1 MAKKNDF
8 SQDGEDL
15 ENMEEFDF
23 DDLDS
28 GGEQFDPDATVGSGR
43 DPAAST
49 VRRTYSAARDE
60 ILNKS
65 ARDHARGIINRSLST
80 DANSAFDNIESAFTS
95 GIEETQKALKPL
107 TGGLASLSKS
117 LKQLAPAGGKIDTI
131 LGKVTA
137 MLSNQE
143 SAPDHEQMAA
153 ETAEMVADQIAGQF
167 QNMESQYQQFIKTA
181 EEINQSSL
189 VSVMQQNVAVNS
201 IIKEQNK
208 IYYNKSLA
216 FQWRIATGVE
226 EGLKLSRIQ
235 FETTMKQLENIVHN
249 TSLPEA
255 VKITNMELAGQRLKQ
270 IAFDTM
276 SESLYKKIAPLEKI
290 KGSLLRKLREKVSDA
305 VDTIDMVS
313 GGVEMSSELYSSLKE
328 AGMGLQELV
337 GSQLG
342 GLALNKIYGLLGKSL
357 PEKFR
362 RSLEHSFISGASNPV
377 QYLRSI
383 RSQNPTGLFGKLK
396 NKGIDWFTDLVDEG
410 ESKNR
415 INLSFKG
422 LNQPAVFDG
431 RTHRTVNIV
440 IPELLSKIHNETRAI
455 ARKTG
460 AVADEKDELK
470 YDATG
475 NKFVTKGALQSHLG
489 RTVASLQTNA
499 NKVAFAM
506 AKEIGNTLAN
516 VETKNKDVIITTQLP
531 KAIKNYSA
539 RYGNLSPE
547 AMVHDRRF
555 MELIKPEYQLE
566 TMTLLEEYLTD
577 LKRGN
582 KTSSAYNMF
591 ANAANMITM
600 PPSLIEKYV
609 NGMGGDLLSPFVRR
623 DELTGAEEIDTDF
636 IRKLYTG
643 EVENVLGRRSSGK
656 KYQRYKVDNKMY
668 RSYDTSDIN
677 FTDDLLQS
685 GKNYYAWA
693 TSKGNNEKDYWKE
706 GGSYTSRLG
715 IDITRGAAL
724 SEEERDE
731 LNNAKRLADELDAYI
746 KSPEVARLLNSRD
759 KKEREEGEALVRKKE
774 RELNAIYNKKS
785 VIGRVMDWTRKAD
798 GKSIFDLRDAYDEYK
813 KQGRGSYT
821 DFVSDR
827 FKQSLGYQS
836 IENKLTGL
844 RQSKMGQAVEKY
856 SKEVAEYA
864 KDQAKSK
871 MSLIQSTELYK
882 QAESRF
888 KNVVDKVT
896 QDPRIQALDS
906 YTRAKYVMVA
916 DHVTKNMDKV
926 KQTRAIQVLLEMSP
940 EEIEKEFKNALKV
953 SKDKIDVYK
962 GLVDNV
968 VGQQEGAM
976 DALTQQFSKDF
987 QQAKS
992 ATLAGYDVV
1001 KDKAGVY
1008 AEQGTILGKEK
1019 FEMIKTRADEI
1030 EEKYGIF
1037 GKGLN
1042 FITGARDKAEAV
1054 YQDLKFGVTKDN
1066 TNLAV
1071 LEAISKNRDADT
1083 NKNLQQLKTEI
1094 IRREYKPLYDIADEE
1109 GKKQL
1114 IQAIKEQHN
1123 IDIDLSRRGVSDKKF
1138 DRLLT
1143 IERATVEREK
1153 QKALSI
1159 QSDMEEINNKE
1170 EKVKMLESVVA
1181 DIAAGV
1187 DPVEAVKK
1195 RQGFF
1200 SKMKGLFGK
1209 GKRSVLNKFDKAIG
1223 YEKSDE
1229 EKELEA
1235 KERTLIEV
1243 LEDIQGTAKEKKEQ
1257 QLVIL
1262 KELVESNKEEAQKLR
1277 QSTAEQGVDVDEV
1290 NSQASKANNK
1300 GKDYSKYGPNHW
1312 RNKKRLKYI
1321 GQFDFVHRLLN
1332 DTSIRNPIGLAMF
1345 LAGQTIK
1352 AHALGLGY
1360 GAKYTLYK
1368 FPKAVWTSKIA
1379 TRLRQWE
1386 REKYKQSLLSI
1397 KQGFKNF
1404 VSNKFYIP
1412 DLLMFAGKAL
1422 SNSTKAVRS
1431 LWSSKTAMA
1440 LREAEKGFITAQR
1453 ESEKDTEGK
1462 SWLGTLMSFLRLERL
1477 AGEAHAEGLA
1487 ELNTQQQAASSE
1499 KTTSLLGGF
1508 FNYLSKRNSKKDKVE
1523 EEALKEETNTKSW
1536 RDKIKESWENTKE
1549 KWKERGR
1556 KVKGYFTGPTGPNG
1570 EKEGMFDKVTRIGGD
1585 LLKAG
1590 VAGGLL
1596 YVLMNKERRESL
1608 IEGVKGFAHGLSVV
1622 WQVMQGI
1629 GKGIGYVVDKLV
1641 GAWNWLKSK
1650 MPSFLLP
1657 DDSSSEP
1664 GAPKTRPDGTLAYP
1678 SDPDYNSIQTDHSQA
1693 RSTGEMLAY
1702 GGLAAL
1708 AARPVAKLYK
1718 IGKAIAKPIG
1728 KALGWAKDK
1737 LVAGGTMLWNKF
1749 KAGHDWS
1756 RAASASSALKPTGP
1770 STVTSAAA
1778 DKVKMQEVKKAA
1790 KTPGAKVDV
1799 KDIPTS
1805 EKKGIAKKVVGVL
1818 ESFKEKALKK
1828 LGPKAGVKLTAI
1840 IGSKI
1845 AARLVPIVGWGLL
1858 VWDAGWII
1866 KYMLDGYSL
1875 ASAVSLQILGFDL
1888 LDPSSEALDEDGNPI
1903 RPDEN
1908 VSVNA
1913 TQEQLEEISKTAPTA
1928 TKEQMLRERD
1938 LKNEVM
1944 KIEDPG
1950 VLKTRMEAFQE
1961 TIKNR
1966 DDRKE
1971 KLKQLNIEFAKA
1983 FQKLTNDE
1991 RSVEL
1996 VTKNKGQYVKYGTYK
2011 DGVYFLGEPISAIV
2025 WDPTK
2030 SYIWIGNYIPDNDPK
2045 KPPTIDHI
2053 EMEQYI
2059 KRMKALAEEGLDV
2072 GLPKSNFSFEELYK
2086 ELILYKIN
2094 AIKAKVI
2101 AVARAKGR
2109 DTKLYEDTMNRAV
2122 EEPGKT
2128 QEQLEQAKG
2137 SGNPYTG
2144 NGSNVV
2150 SPGAKNLDAA
2160 IAAHKDIVAKTPNTN
2175 AGNAM
2180 IQQQKALLRDAAVL
2194 GTLPPL
2200 GTVPPPGGAA
2210 NNPAYGPSV
2219 AGGNKPEV
2227 KPNPKDI
2234 QAASK
2239 APPAVKPAS
2248 TGTSANAA
2256 ATKPPTK
2263 LPTTSAKGLDPK
2275 ITKMVNLALGRAA
2288 PTRQKKCAKYVRL
2301 AIEGAGFRNKD
2312 GKRIEQAYIYNENN
2326 PFGPKSRTYAI
2337 NFHDN
2342 GILTDM
2348 GFTQI
2353 AANSPY
2359 QVGDVMVLRNGKY
2372 PGHIQIYA
2380 GNDKWVSDFNQNSDL
2395 TKSGKYAGKD
2405 RYLYR
2410 YLGGNTGTE
2419 VASAKPGADEPPEK
2433 ELPDTSGVNPPEL
2446 VKQEKEREKA
2456 QGGGTL
2462 GGSSNIVAS
2471 NQVANAS
2478 TPVATPA
2485 ATDPAGTVAP
2495 GVPSG
2500 PIGTSDIPTPPSPA
2514 TQAGANMDGVT
2525 GALAVSNK
2533 TQQAQLSTAEESNLL
2548 LKQMVDILAKQGE
2561 IDPAST
2567 RIQNQ
2572 KKTAQQ
2578 AGNST
2583 VADTK
2588 DKVASAV
2595 NTAQAPRGN
2604 GNGVPGLS
2612 YNIGRTG

>member
-15 ENMEEFDF
+15 ENMEEFNF

-28 GGEQFDPDATVGSGR
+28 DGEQFDPDATVGSGR

-107 TGGLASLSKS
+107 TGGLASLSKN
-117 LKQLAPAGGKIDTI
+117 LQKLAPAGGKIDTI

-143 SAPDHEQMAA
+143 NAPAHEEMAA
-153 ETAEMVADQIAGQF
+153 QTAEMVADQIAGQF

-290 KGSLLRKLREKVSDA
+290 KGSLLRRLREKVSDA

-328 AGMGLQELV
+328 AGMGPQELV

-362 RSLEHSFISGASNPV
+362 RSLEHSFISGATNPV

-531 KAIKNYSA
+531 KAIKNYTA
-539 RYGNLSPE
+539 RYGNISPE
-547 AMVHDRRF
+547 AMVQDRRF

-643 EVENVLGRRSSGK
+643 EVENILGRRSSGK

-685 GKNYYAWA
+685 GRNYHAWA
-693 TSKGNNEKDYWKE
+693 TSRGNTEKDFWKE

-759 KKEREEGEALVRKKE
+759 KEEREEGEALVRKKE
-774 RELNAIYNKKS
+774 KELNAIYNKKS

-856 SKEVAEYA
+856 SKEVADYA

-871 MSLIQSTELYK
+871 MALIQSTELYK

-976 DALTQQFSKDF
+976 DALTKQFSKDF

-1054 YQDLKFGVTKDN
+1054 YQDLKSGVTKDN

-1071 LEAISKNRDADT
+1071 LEAISRNRDADT

-1143 IERATVEREK
+1143 IERATTQREK

-1209 GKRSVLNKFDKAIG
+1209 GKRSAVNKFDSVIG

-1243 LEDIQGTAKEKKEQ
+1243 LENIQGTAKEKKEQ

-1262 KELVESNKEEAQKLR
+1262 KELVESNKEEVQQLR
-1277 QSTAEQGVDVDEV
+1277 QSTAEQGVDVDDIA
-1290 NSQASKANNK
+1290 SQASKANNK

-1332 DTSIRNPIGLAMF
+1332 DTSIRNPIGLTMF

-1352 AHALGLGY
+1352 AHALGAGY
-1360 GAKYTLYK
+1360 GAKYAFYK
-1368 FPKAVWTSKIA
+1368 FPKAIWTSKTA

-1397 KQGFKNF
+1397 KQGFKNLI
-1404 VSNKFYIP
+1404 SNKFYIP
-1412 DLLMFAGKAL
+1412 DMLMFAGKAL
-1422 SNSTKAVRS
+1422 SNSTKAVRG

-1453 ESEKDTEGK
+1453 ESEKDTDGK

-1570 EKEGMFDKVTRIGGD
+1570 EKEGMFDKVTRIGSD

-1664 GAPKTRPDGTLAYP
+1664 GAPKTRPDGSLAYP
-1678 SDPDYNSIQTDHSQA
+1678 TDPDYNSIQTDHSSA
-1693 RSTGEMLAY
+1693 RNTGEMLAY

-1708 AARPVAKLYK
+1708 AARPVAKLYSV
-1718 IGKAIAKPIG
+1718 GKAIAKPIG

-1756 RAASASSALKPTGP
+1756 RTASASSALKPTGP
-1770 STVTSAAA
+1770 STVTSAAT
-1778 DKVKMQEVKKAA
+1778 DKVKMQEIKKAA

-1875 ASAVSLQILGFDL
+1875 ASAVSLQVLGFDL

-1913 TQEQLEEISKTAPTA
+1913 TQEQMEDISKAAPTT
-1928 TKEQMLRERD
+1928 TKEEMLRERD
-1938 LKNEVM
+1938 LKNDIL
-1944 KIEDPG
+1944 KIEDPNE
-1950 VLKTRMEAFQE
+1950 LKKKMEAFQE

-2030 SYIWIGNYIPDNDPK
+2030 SYIWIGNYIPNTDPK

-2053 EMEQYI
+2053 EIEQYI

-2101 AVARAKGR
+2101 AIARAKGR

-2200 GTVPPPGGAA
+2200 GTVPPPAGAA

-2219 AGGNKPEV
+2219 AGGNKAEV

-2239 APPAVKPAS
+2239 TPPAVKPAS
-2248 TGTSANAA
+2248 TGTSANAG

-2288 PTRQKKCAKYVRL
+2288 PTSQKKCAKYVRL

-2353 AANSPY
+2353 DANSPY

-2380 GNDKWVSDFNQNSDL
+2380 GNNKWVSDFNQNSDL
-2395 TKSGKYAGKD
+2395 TGSGKYKGKD

-2419 VASAKPGADEPPEK
+2419 VASAKPGAGEPPEI

-2446 VKQEKEREKA
+2446 VKEEKEREKA
-2456 QGGGTL
+2456 QSSGTL
-2462 GGSSNIVAS
+2462 GGSATITTNMPNDLWLDRPAS
-2471 NQVANAS
+2471 PSAPS
-2478 TPVATPA
+2478 SPTPVTSE
-2485 ATDPAGTVAP
+2485 
-2495 GVPSG
+2495 PSVF
-2500 PIGTSDIPTPPSPA
+2500 
-2514 TQAGANMDGVT
+2514 NMDSVT
-2525 GALAVSNK
+2525 GVIQEGNK
-2533 TQQAQLSTAEESNLL
+2533 TQQAQLSAAEESVILL
-2548 LKQMVDILAKQGE
+2548 RQTVDLLSKQGE

>member
-1 MAKKNDF
+1 MAKNNDF

-15 ENMEEFDF
+15 ENMEEFNF

-107 TGGLASLSKS
+107 TGGLASLSKN
-117 LKQLAPAGGKIDTI
+117 LQKLAPAGGKIDTI

-143 SAPDHEQMAA
+143 NAPAHEQVAA

-328 AGMGLQELV
+328 AGMGPQELV

-531 KAIKNYSA
+531 KAIKNYTA
-539 RYGNLSPE
+539 RYGNISPE

-643 EVENVLGRRSSGK
+643 EVESVLGRRSSGK
-656 KYQRYKVDNKMY
+656 KYKRYKVDNKMY

-685 GKNYYAWA
+685 GKNYHAWA
-693 TSKGNNEKDYWKE
+693 TSRGNNETDYWKE

-774 RELNAIYNKKS
+774 KELNAIYNKKS

-798 GKSIFDLRDAYDEYK
+798 GKSIFDLRDAYNEYK

-821 DFVSDR
+821 DFVSNR

-836 IENKLTGL
+836 LENKLTGL
-844 RQSKMGQAVEKY
+844 KQSKMGQAVEKY

-871 MSLIQSTELYK
+871 MALIQSTELYK

-926 KQTRAIQVLLEMSP
+926 KQTRAIQTLLEMSP

-992 ATLAGYDVV
+992 ATLAGYDIV

-1019 FEMIKTRADEI
+1019 FEMIRTKADEI
-1030 EEKYGIF
+1030 EEKYGIL

-1042 FITGARDKAEAV
+1042 FITGAREKAEAV
-1054 YQDLKFGVTKDN
+1054 YQDLKSGVTKDN

-1114 IQAIKEQHN
+1114 LQAIKEQHN
-1123 IDIDLSRRGVSDKKF
+1123 IDIDLSKRGVSDKKF

-1159 QSDMEEINNKE
+1159 QSDMEEISNKE

-1209 GKRSVLNKFDKAIG
+1209 GKRSAVNKFDSVIG

-1243 LEDIQGTAKEKKEQ
+1243 LENIQGTAKEKKEQ

-1352 AHALGLGY
+1352 AHALGAGY
-1360 GAKYTLYK
+1360 GAKYAFYK
-1368 FPKAVWTSKIA
+1368 FPKAIWTSKTA

-1397 KQGFKNF
+1397 KQGFKNLI
-1404 VSNKFYIP
+1404 SNKFYIP
-1412 DLLMFAGKAL
+1412 DMLMFAGKAL
-1422 SNSTKAVRS
+1422 SNSTKAVRG

-1453 ESEKDTEGK
+1453 ESEKDTDGK

-1487 ELNTQQQAASSE
+1487 ELNTQQQTASSE

-1508 FNYLSKRNSKKDKVE
+1508 FSYLTKRNSKKDKVE

-1693 RSTGEMLAY
+1693 RNTGEMLAY

-1749 KAGHDWS
+1749 KAGHNWG
-1756 RAASASSALKPTGP
+1756 SASSALKPTGP
-1770 STVTSAAA
+1770 STVTSAATDKVKA

-1913 TQEQLEEISKTAPTA
+1913 TKEQMEEISKAAPTT
-1928 TKEQMLRERD
+1928 TKEEMLRERD
-1938 LKNEVM
+1938 LKNDIL
-1944 KIEDPG
+1944 KIEDPNE
-1950 VLKTRMEAFQE
+1950 LKKKMEAFQE

-2150 SPGAKNLDAA
+2150 SPGVQNLDAA

-2180 IQQQKALLRDAAVL
+2180 IQQQKALMKDAAVL

-2219 AGGNKPEV
+2219 AGGNKAEV

-2234 QAASK
+2234 KAASQAA
-2239 APPAVKPAS
+2239 PAVKPAP
-2248 TGTSANAA
+2248 T
-2256 ATKPPTK
+2256 TKPPTK

-2275 ITKMVNLALGRAA
+2275 ITKMVNRVVASATTTSR
-2288 PTRQKKCAKYVRL
+2288 KSCAKYVRL

-2312 GKRIEQAYIYNENN
+2312 GKRIEQSYLYSEKD
-2326 PFGPKSRTYAI
+2326 PFNPKSRTYAI

-2342 GILTDM
+2342 GILAAN

-2353 AANSPY
+2353 ATNSPY
-2359 QVGDVMVLRNGKY
+2359 QVGDIMVLRNGKH

-2380 GNDKWVSDFNQNSDL
+2380 GPEVGWVSDFFQNNVSPGEGGVDV
-2395 TKSGKYAGKD
+2395 GKKYKNSD

-2410 YLGGNTGTE
+2410 YLGGDTGTA
-2419 VASAKPGADEPPEK
+2419 VASAKPANGEPPADQ
-2433 ELPDTSGVNPPEL
+2433 LPDTSGVNPPEL
-2446 VKQEKEREKA
+2446 KKQEKE
-2456 QGGGTL
+2456 GTL
-2462 GGSSNIVAS
+2462 GGSAAIT
-2471 NQVANAS
+2471 ANAAPTGS
-2478 TPVATPA
+2478 SSAAPTAPSASPAAPTSPSPVA
-2485 ATDPAGTVAP
+2485 
-2495 GVPSG
+2495 
-2500 PIGTSDIPTPPSPA
+2500 
-2514 TQAGANMDGVT
+2514 QAGINMDGVT
-2525 GALAVSNK
+2525 GALDVSNK
-2533 TQQAQLSTAEESNLL
+2533 TQQAQLSAAEESVILL
-2548 LKQMVDILAKQGE
+2548 RQTVDLLSKQGE

>member
-23 DDLDS
+23 DSLDS
-28 GGEQFDPDATVGSGR
+28 DVNQFDPDATVGSGR

-60 ILNKS
+60 VLNKS
-65 ARDHARGIINRSLST
+65 AREHARGIINKSLST
-80 DANSAFDNIESAFTS
+80 DANAAFDNIESAFTS

-107 TGGLASLSKS
+107 TGGLASLSKN
-117 LKQLAPAGGKIDTI
+117 LQKLAPAGGKIDTI

-143 SAPDHEQMAA
+143 NAPAHEQVAA

-328 AGMGLQELV
+328 AGMGPQELV

-422 LNQPAVFDG
+422 LNQPAVFDS

-470 YDATG
+470 YDATK
-475 NKFVTKGALQSHLG
+475 NKFITKGALQSHLG

-531 KAIKNYSA
+531 KAIKNYTA

-547 AMVHDRRF
+547 AMVQDRRF

-591 ANAANMITM
+591 AQAASMITM

-643 EVENVLGRRSSGK
+643 EVESVLGRRSFGK
-656 KYQRYKVDNKMY
+656 KYQRYKVNNKMY

-693 TSKGNNEKDYWKE
+693 TSKGNKETDYWKE

-746 KSPEVARLLNSRD
+746 KSPEVARLLNSSD
-759 KKEREEGEALVRKKE
+759 KREREEGEALVRKKE
-774 RELNAIYNKKS
+774 KELNAIYNKKS

-821 DFVSDR
+821 DFVSNR

-856 SKEVAEYA
+856 SKEVAGYA
-864 KDQAKSK
+864 KDQAKSG

-926 KQTRAIQVLLEMSP
+926 KQSRAIQTLLEMSP
-940 EEIEKEFKNALKV
+940 EEIEKEFKNALKA

-976 DALTQQFSKDF
+976 DALTKQFSKDF
-987 QQAKS
+987 QQAKT
-992 ATLAGYDVV
+992 ATLAGYDIV

-1054 YQDLKFGVTKDN
+1054 YQDLKSGVTKDN

-1083 NKNLQQLKTEI
+1083 NKNLLQLKTEI

-1114 IQAIKEQHN
+1114 LQAIKEQHN
-1123 IDIDLSRRGVSDKKF
+1123 IDIDLSKRGVSDKKF

-1143 IERATVEREK
+1143 IERATTEREK

-1159 QSDMEEINNKE
+1159 QTDMEEIANKE

-1209 GKRSVLNKFDKAIG
+1209 GKRSAVNKFDSVIG

-1229 EKELEA
+1229 EKALEA

-1243 LEDIQGTAKEKKEQ
+1243 LENIQGTAKEKKDQ
-1257 QLVIL
+1257 QLLIL
-1262 KELVESNKEEAQKLR
+1262 KELVENNKEEVQQLR
-1277 QSTAEQGVDVDEV
+1277 QSTAEQGVDVDDIA
-1290 NSQASKANNK
+1290 SQASKANNK

-1352 AHALGLGY
+1352 AHALGFGY
-1360 GAKYTLYK
+1360 GAKFTFYK
-1368 FPKAVWTSKIA
+1368 FPKTVWTSKTA

-1397 KQGFKNF
+1397 KQGFKNLI
-1404 VSNKFYIP
+1404 SNKFYIP
-1412 DLLMFAGKAL
+1412 DMLMLAGKAL

-1453 ESEKDTEGK
+1453 ESEKDSEGK

-1487 ELNTQQQAASSE
+1487 ELNTQQQTASSE

-1508 FNYLSKRNSKKDKVE
+1508 FSYLTKRNRKKDKVE

-1536 RDKIKESWENTKE
+1536 KDKVAESWERTKE
-1549 KWKERGR
+1549 KWKNRGQ
-1556 KVKGYFTGPTGPNG
+1556 KLKGYFTGPVGPNG
-1570 EKEGMFDKVTRIGGD
+1570 EKEGMFDKVTRMGGD

-1590 VAGGLL
+1590 LAGGLL

-1622 WQVMQGI
+1622 WKVMQGI

-1664 GAPKTRPDGTLAYP
+1664 GSPKTRPDGTLAYP
-1678 SDPDYNSIQTDHSQA
+1678 SDPDYDSIQTDHSSA
-1693 RSTGEMLAY
+1693 RNTGEMLAY

-1708 AARPVAKLYK
+1708 AARPVAKLYSV
-1718 IGKAIAKPIG
+1718 GKAIAKPIG

-1749 KAGHDWS
+1749 KAGHNWGS
-1756 RAASASSALKPTGP
+1756 AASASSAIKPTGP
-1770 STVTSAAA
+1770 STIASEAT

-1828 LGPKAGVKLTAI
+1828 LGPKAGAKLAAI

-1866 KYMLDGYSL
+1866 KYMLEGYSL

-1913 TQEQLEEISKTAPTA
+1913 TQEQLEEISKTAPTT

-1938 LKNEVM
+1938 LKNDIP
-1944 KIEDPG
+1944 KIEDPNE
-1950 VLKTRMEAFQE
+1950 LKKRMESFQE

-2160 IAAHKDIVAKTPNTN
+2160 IAAHKEIVAKTPNTN

-2180 IQQQKALLRDAAVL
+2180 IQQQKALMKDAAIL

-2234 QAASK
+2234 KPVTPTAKS
-2239 APPAVKPAS
+2239 AVPNSDLK
-2248 TGTSANAA
+2248 TVN
-2256 ATKPPTK
+2256 ATKD
-2263 LPTTSAKGLDPK
+2263 TSNLDPK
-2275 ITKMVNLALGRAA
+2275 IKKMVDHVISNASPGTQHR
-2288 PTRQKKCAKYVRL
+2288 CARKVRE
-2301 AIEGAGFRNKD
+2301 AIEAAGLKIVSGKNK
-2312 GKRIEQAYIYNENN
+2312 GKRITSVYDGNSH
-2326 PFGPKSRTYAI
+2326 GPGGREFAVNYHS
-2337 NFHDN
+2337 N
-2342 GILTDM
+2342 GILTDI
-2348 GFTQI
+2348 GYTQI
-2353 AANSPY
+2353 STNSIP
-2359 QVGDVMVLRNGKY
+2359 QVGDIMVYEPKSPGK
-2372 PGHIQIYA
+2372 PGHIQIYT
-2380 GNDKWVSDFNQNSDL
+2380 GTTHGWVSDFLQNNKETNPQGGPLGILPGSSY
-2395 TKSGKYAGKD
+2395 KHVA

-2410 YLGGNTGTE
+2410 YTGSTTDSPGKDPTE
-2419 VASAKPGADEPPEK
+2419 NLAEK
-2433 ELPDTSGVNPPEL
+2433 EQPDRGGPKIAEPKQQEGV
-2446 VKQEKEREKA
+2446 
-2456 QGGGTL
+2456 L
-2462 GGSSNIVAS
+2462 GGSAAIT
-2471 NQVANAS
+2471 ANA
-2478 TPVATPA
+2478 A
-2485 ATDPAGTVAP
+2485 PAGSPSAAP
-2495 GVPSG
+2495 TAPS
-2500 PIGTSDIPTPPSPA
+2500 TSPTAPTSPSPTA
-2514 TQAGANMDGVT
+2514 QAGINMDGVT
-2525 GALAVSNK
+2525 GALDVSNK
-2533 TQQAQLSTAEESNLL
+2533 TQQAQLSAAEESVILL
-2548 LKQMVDILAKQGE
+2548 RQTVDLLSKQGE

>member
-189 VSVMQQNVAVNS
+189 VSVMQQNMAVNS

-328 AGMGLQELV
+328 AGMGPQELV

-470 YDATG
+470 YDATK
-475 NKFVTKGALQSHLG
+475 NKFITKGALQSHLG

-531 KAIKNYSA
+531 KAIKNYTA
-539 RYGNLSPE
+539 RYGNISPE
-547 AMVHDRRF
+547 AMVQDRRF

-643 EVENVLGRRSSGK
+643 EVESVLGRRSSGK
-656 KYQRYKVDNKMY
+656 KYKRYKVDNKMY

-685 GKNYYAWA
+685 GKNYHAWA
-693 TSKGNNEKDYWKE
+693 TSRGNNEKDYWKE

-785 VIGRVMDWTRKAD
+785 VIGRVIDWTRKAD

-926 KQTRAIQVLLEMSP
+926 KQTRAIQTLLEMSP

-992 ATLAGYDVV
+992 ATLAGYDIV

-1019 FEMIKTRADEI
+1019 FEMIRTRADEI

-1054 YQDLKFGVTKDN
+1054 YQDLKSGVTKDN

-1114 IQAIKEQHN
+1114 LQAIKEQHN

-1138 DRLLT
+1138 NRLLT

-1159 QSDMEEINNKE
+1159 QSDMEEITNKE

-1200 SKMKGLFGK
+1200 SNIKGLFGK
-1209 GKRSVLNKFDKAIG
+1209 GKRSALNKFDKAIG

-1243 LEDIQGTAKEKKEQ
+1243 LENIQGTAKEKKEQ

-1262 KELVESNKEEAQKLR
+1262 KELVESNKEEVQQLR
-1277 QSTAEQGVDVDEV
+1277 QSTAQQGVDVDDIA
-1290 NSQASKANNK
+1290 SQASKANNK

-1352 AHALGLGY
+1352 AHALGAGY
-1360 GAKYTLYK
+1360 GAKYALYK
-1368 FPKAVWTSKIA
+1368 IPKAIWTSKTA

-1397 KQGFKNF
+1397 KQGFKNLI
-1404 VSNKFYIP
+1404 SNKFYIP
-1412 DLLMFAGKAL
+1412 DMLMFAGKAL
-1422 SNSTKAVRS
+1422 SNSTKAVRG

-1453 ESEKDTEGK
+1453 ESEKDTDGK

-1487 ELNTQQQAASSE
+1487 ELNTQQQTASSE

-1508 FNYLSKRNSKKDKVE
+1508 FSYLTKRNSKKDKAE

-1536 RDKIKESWENTKE
+1536 KDKVAESWERTKE
-1549 KWKERGR
+1549 KWKNRGQ
-1556 KVKGYFTGPTGPNG
+1556 KLKGYFTGPVGPNG

-1622 WQVMQGI
+1622 WKVMQGI

-1678 SDPDYNSIQTDHSQA
+1678 TDPDYNSIQTDHSSA
-1693 RSTGEMLAY
+1693 RNTGEMLAY

-1708 AARPVAKLYK
+1708 AARPVAKLYSV
-1718 IGKAIAKPIG
+1718 GKAIAKPIG

-1770 STVTSAAA
+1770 STVTSAAT
-1778 DKVKMQEVKKAA
+1778 DKVKMQEIKKAA

-1875 ASAVSLQILGFDL
+1875 ASAVSLQVLGFDL

-1913 TQEQLEEISKTAPTA
+1913 TKEQMEEISKTAPTT
-1928 TKEQMLRERD
+1928 TKEEMLRERD
-1938 LKNEVM
+1938 LKNDIL
-1944 KIEDPG
+1944 KIEDPNE
-1950 VLKTRMEAFQE
+1950 LKKKMEAFQE

-2030 SYIWIGNYIPDNDPK
+2030 SYIWIGNYIPNTDPK

-2059 KRMKALAEEGLDV
+2059 KRMKSLAEEGLDV

-2101 AVARAKGR
+2101 AIARAKGR

-2128 QEQLEQAKG
+2128 QELLEQAKG

-2150 SPGAKNLDAA
+2150 SPGAQNLDAA
-2160 IAAHKDIVAKTPNTN
+2160 IAAHKDIVAKVPNTN

-2194 GTLPPL
+2194 GTLPPP
-2200 GTVPPPGGAA
+2200 GTVPLPAGAA

-2239 APPAVKPAS
+2239 PAPAVKPAP
-2248 TGTSANAA
+2248 TS
-2256 ATKPPTK
+2256 KPPTK

-2275 ITKMVNLALGRAA
+2275 ITKMVNRVVGSATKTSR
-2288 PTRQKKCAKYVRL
+2288 KSCAKYVRL

-2312 GKRIEQAYIYNENN
+2312 GKRIEQSYLYSEKD
-2326 PFGPKSRTYAI
+2326 PFNPKSRTYAI

-2342 GILTDM
+2342 GILAAN

-2353 AANSPY
+2353 ATNSPY
-2359 QVGDVMVLRNGKY
+2359 QVGDIMVLRNGKH

-2380 GNDKWVSDFNQNSDL
+2380 GPEVGWVSDFFQNNVSPGEGGVDV
-2395 TKSGKYAGKD
+2395 GKKYKNSD

-2410 YLGGNTGTE
+2410 YLGGDTGTA
-2419 VASAKPGADEPPEK
+2419 VASAKPANGEPPEDQ
-2433 ELPDTSGVNPPEL
+2433 LPDTSGVNPPEL
-2446 VKQEKEREKA
+2446 KKQEKE
-2456 QGGGTL
+2456 GTL
-2462 GGSSNIVAS
+2462 GGSATIT
-2471 NQVANAS
+2471 ANAAPS
-2478 TPVATPA
+2478 VSSSAGPTTPSVSPSAPTPVTSE
-2485 ATDPAGTVAP
+2485 
-2495 GVPSG
+2495 PSVF
-2500 PIGTSDIPTPPSPA
+2500 
-2514 TQAGANMDGVT
+2514 NMDSVT
-2525 GALAVSNK
+2525 GVIQEGNK
-2533 TQQAQLSTAEESNLL
+2533 TQQAQLSAAEESVILL
-2548 LKQMVDILAKQGE
+2548 RQTVDLLSKQGE

>member
-1 MAKKNDF
+1 MAKNNDF

-65 ARDHARGIINRSLST
+65 AREHARGIINKSLST

-107 TGGLASLSKS
+107 TGGLASLSKN
-117 LKQLAPAGGKIDTI
+117 LQKLAPAGGKIDTI

-143 SAPDHEQMAA
+143 NAPAHEEMAA
-153 ETAEMVADQIAGQF
+153 QTAEMVADQIAGQF

-328 AGMGLQELV
+328 AGMGPQELV

-516 VETKNKDVIITTQLP
+516 VDTKNKDVIITTQLP
-531 KAIKNYSA
+531 KAIKNYTA
-539 RYGNLSPE
+539 RYGNISPE
-547 AMVHDRRF
+547 AMVQDRRF

-643 EVENVLGRRSSGK
+643 EVESVLGRRSSGK
-656 KYQRYKVDNKMY
+656 KYKRYKVDNKMY

-685 GKNYYAWA
+685 GKNYHAWA
-693 TSKGNNEKDYWKE
+693 TSRGNNEKDYWKE

-746 KSPEVARLLNSRD
+746 KSPEVARLLNSKD

-774 RELNAIYNKKS
+774 KELNAIYNKKS
-785 VIGRVMDWTRKAD
+785 VIGRVIDWTRKAD

-926 KQTRAIQVLLEMSP
+926 KQTRAIQTLLEMSP

-992 ATLAGYDVV
+992 ATLAGYDIV

-1019 FEMIKTRADEI
+1019 FEMIRTKADEI

-1054 YQDLKFGVTKDN
+1054 YQDLKSGVTKDN

-1143 IERATVEREK
+1143 IERATTQREK

-1159 QSDMEEINNKE
+1159 QSDMEEISNKE

-1209 GKRSVLNKFDKAIG
+1209 GKRSALNKFDSVIG

-1243 LEDIQGTAKEKKEQ
+1243 LENIQGTAKEKKEQ

-1262 KELVESNKEEAQKLR
+1262 KELVESNKEEVQQLR
-1277 QSTAEQGVDVDEV
+1277 QSTAQQGVDVDDIA
-1290 NSQASKANNK
+1290 SQASKANNK

-1352 AHALGLGY
+1352 AHALGAGY
-1360 GAKYTLYK
+1360 GAKYALYK
-1368 FPKAVWTSKIA
+1368 FPKAIWTSKTA

-1397 KQGFKNF
+1397 KQGFKNLI
-1404 VSNKFYIP
+1404 SNKFYIP
-1412 DLLMFAGKAL
+1412 DMLMFAGKAL
-1422 SNSTKAVRS
+1422 SNSTKAVRG

-1453 ESEKDTEGK
+1453 ESEKDTDGK

-1487 ELNTQQQAASSE
+1487 ELNTQQQTASSE

-1508 FNYLSKRNSKKDKVE
+1508 FSYLTKRNSKKDKAE

-1536 RDKIKESWENTKE
+1536 KDKVAESWERTKE
-1549 KWKERGR
+1549 KWKNRGQ
-1556 KVKGYFTGPTGPNG
+1556 KLKGYFTGPVGPNG
-1570 EKEGMFDKVTRIGGD
+1570 EKEGMFDKVTRMGGD

-1590 VAGGLL
+1590 LAGGLL

-1622 WQVMQGI
+1622 WKVMQGI

-1664 GAPKTRPDGTLAYP
+1664 GAPKTRPDGSLAYP
-1678 SDPDYNSIQTDHSQA
+1678 TDPDYNSIQTDHSSA
-1693 RSTGEMLAY
+1693 RNTGEMLAY

-1708 AARPVAKLYK
+1708 AARPVAKLYSV
-1718 IGKAIAKPIG
+1718 GKAIAKPIG

-1737 LVAGGTMLWNKF
+1737 LVAGGTILWNKF

-1770 STVTSAAA
+1770 STVTSAAT
-1778 DKVKMQEVKKAA
+1778 DKVKMQEIKKAA

-1875 ASAVSLQILGFDL
+1875 ASAVSLQVLGFDI

-1913 TQEQLEEISKTAPTA
+1913 TQEQMEEISKAAPTT
-1928 TKEQMLRERD
+1928 TKEEMLRERD
-1938 LKNEVM
+1938 LKNDIL
-1944 KIEDPG
+1944 KIEDPNE
-1950 VLKTRMEAFQE
+1950 LKKKMEAFQE

-2030 SYIWIGNYIPDNDPK
+2030 SYIWIGNYIPNTDSK

-2053 EMEQYI
+2053 EIEQYI
-2059 KRMKALAEEGLDV
+2059 KRMKSLAEDGLDV

-2086 ELILYKIN
+2086 ELLLYKIN

-2180 IQQQKALLRDAAVL
+2180 IQQQKALMKDAAVL

-2219 AGGNKPEV
+2219 AGGNKAEV

-2234 QAASK
+2234 KAASQAA
-2239 APPAVKPAS
+2239 PAVKPAP
-2248 TGTSANAA
+2248 T
-2256 ATKPPTK
+2256 TKPPTK

-2275 ITKMVNLALGRAA
+2275 ITKMVNRVVASATTTSR
-2288 PTRQKKCAKYVRL
+2288 KSCAKYVRL

-2312 GKRIEQAYIYNENN
+2312 GKRIEQSYLYSEKD
-2326 PFGPKSRTYAI
+2326 PFNPKSRTYAI

-2342 GILTDM
+2342 GILAAN

-2353 AANSPY
+2353 ATNSPY
-2359 QVGDVMVLRNGKY
+2359 QVGDIMVLRNGKH

-2380 GNDKWVSDFNQNSDL
+2380 GPEVGWVSDFFQNNVSPGEGGVDV
-2395 TKSGKYAGKD
+2395 GKKYKNSD

-2410 YLGGNTGTE
+2410 YLGGDTGTA
-2419 VASAKPGADEPPEK
+2419 VASAKPANGEPPADQ
-2433 ELPDTSGVNPPEL
+2433 LPDTSGVNPPEL
-2446 VKQEKEREKA
+2446 KKQEKE
-2456 QGGGTL
+2456 GTL
-2462 GGSSNIVAS
+2462 GGSAAIT
-2471 NQVANAS
+2471 ANAAPTGS
-2478 TPVATPA
+2478 SSAAPTAPSASPAAPTSPSPVAQT
-2485 ATDPAGTVAP
+2485 G
-2495 GVPSG
+2495 
-2500 PIGTSDIPTPPSPA
+2500 I
-2514 TQAGANMDGVT
+2514 NMDGVT
-2525 GALAVSNK
+2525 GALDVSNK
-2533 TQQAQLSTAEESNLL
+2533 TQQAQLSAAEESVILL
-2548 LKQMVDILAKQGE
+2548 RQTVDLLSKQGE

-2583 VADTK
+2583 VGESK

>member
-15 ENMEEFDF
+15 ENMEEFNF

-28 GGEQFDPDATVGSGR
+28 DGEQFDPDATVGSGR

-107 TGGLASLSKS
+107 TGGLASLSKN
-117 LKQLAPAGGKIDTI
+117 LQKLAPAGGKMDTI

-137 MLSNQE
+137 LLSNQE
-143 SAPDHEQMAA
+143 NAPAHEEMAA
-153 ETAEMVADQIAGQF
+153 QTAEMVADQIAGQF

-290 KGSLLRKLREKVSDA
+290 KGSLLRRLREKVSDA

-328 AGMGLQELV
+328 AGMGPQELV

-362 RSLEHSFISGASNPV
+362 RSLEHSFISGATNPV

-470 YDATG
+470 YDATK
-475 NKFVTKGALQSHLG
+475 NKFITKGALQSHLG

-531 KAIKNYSA
+531 KAIKNYTA
-539 RYGNLSPE
+539 RYGNISPE
-547 AMVHDRRF
+547 AMVQDRRF

-643 EVENVLGRRSSGK
+643 EVESVLGRRSSGK

-693 TSKGNNEKDYWKE
+693 TSKGNKETDYWKE

-856 SKEVAEYA
+856 SKEVADYA

-871 MSLIQSTELYK
+871 MALIKSTELYK

-976 DALTQQFSKDF
+976 DALTKQFSKDF

-1019 FEMIKTRADEI
+1019 FEMIRTKADEI

-1054 YQDLKFGVTKDN
+1054 YQDLKSGVTKDN

-1083 NKNLQQLKTEI
+1083 NKNLLQLKTEI

-1123 IDIDLSRRGVSDKKF
+1123 IDIDLSKRGVSDKKF

-1143 IERATVEREK
+1143 IERATTEREK
-1153 QKALSI
+1153 QKALNI

-1209 GKRSVLNKFDKAIG
+1209 GKRSALNKFDSVIG

-1243 LEDIQGTAKEKKEQ
+1243 LENIQGTAKEKKEQ

-1262 KELVESNKEEAQKLR
+1262 KELVESNKEEVQQLR
-1277 QSTAEQGVDVDEV
+1277 QSTAEQGVDVDDIA
-1290 NSQASKANNK
+1290 SQASKANNK

-1352 AHALGLGY
+1352 AHALGAGY
-1360 GAKYTLYK
+1360 GAKYALYK
-1368 FPKAVWTSKIA
+1368 FPKAIWTSKTA

-1397 KQGFKNF
+1397 KQGFKNLI
-1404 VSNKFYIP
+1404 SNKFYIP
-1412 DLLMFAGKAL
+1412 DMLMFAGKAL
-1422 SNSTKAVRS
+1422 SNSTKAVRG

-1453 ESEKDTEGK
+1453 ESEKDTDGK

-1487 ELNTQQQAASSE
+1487 ELNTQQQTASSE

-1508 FNYLSKRNSKKDKVE
+1508 FSYLTKRNSKKDKVE

-1536 RDKIKESWENTKE
+1536 KDKVAESWERTKE
-1549 KWKERGR
+1549 KWKNRGQ
-1556 KVKGYFTGPTGPNG
+1556 KLKGYFTGPVGPNG
-1570 EKEGMFDKVTRIGGD
+1570 EKEGMFDKVTRMGGD

-1590 VAGGLL
+1590 LAGGLL

-1622 WQVMQGI
+1622 WKVMQGI

-1664 GAPKTRPDGTLAYP
+1664 GAPKTRPDGSLAYP
-1678 SDPDYNSIQTDHSQA
+1678 TDPDYNSIQTDHSSA
-1693 RSTGEMLAY
+1693 RNTGEMLAY

-1708 AARPVAKLYK
+1708 AARPVAKLYSV
-1718 IGKAIAKPIG
+1718 GKAIAKPIG

-1770 STVTSAAA
+1770 STVTSAAT
-1778 DKVKMQEVKKAA
+1778 DKVKMQEIKKAA

-1875 ASAVSLQILGFDL
+1875 ASAVSLQILGFDI

-1913 TQEQLEEISKTAPTA
+1913 TQEQMEEISKAAPTT
-1928 TKEQMLRERD
+1928 TKEEMLRERD
-1938 LKNEVM
+1938 LKNDIL
-1944 KIEDPG
+1944 KIEDPNE
-1950 VLKTRMEAFQE
+1950 LKKKMEAFQE

-2030 SYIWIGNYIPDNDPK
+2030 SYIWIGNYIPNTDPK

-2059 KRMKALAEEGLDV
+2059 KRIKSLAEEGLDV

-2101 AVARAKGR
+2101 AIARAKGR

-2180 IQQQKALLRDAAVL
+2180 IQQQKALMKDAAVL

-2200 GTVPPPGGAA
+2200 GTVPPPAGAA

-2219 AGGNKPEV
+2219 AGGNKAEV

-2239 APPAVKPAS
+2239 TPPAVKPAS
-2248 TGTSANAA
+2248 TS
-2256 ATKPPTK
+2256 KPPTK

-2275 ITKMVNLALGRAA
+2275 ITKMVNRVVASATTTSR
-2288 PTRQKKCAKYVRL
+2288 KSCAKYVRL

-2312 GKRIEQAYIYNENN
+2312 GKRIEQSYLYSEKD
-2326 PFGPKSRTYAI
+2326 PFNPKSRTYAI

-2342 GILTDM
+2342 GILAAN

-2353 AANSPY
+2353 ATNSPY
-2359 QVGDVMVLRNGKY
+2359 QVGDIMVLRNGKH

-2380 GNDKWVSDFNQNSDL
+2380 GPEVGWVSDFFQNNVSPGEGGVDV
-2395 TKSGKYAGKD
+2395 GKKYKNSD

-2410 YLGGNTGTE
+2410 YLGGDTGTA
-2419 VASAKPGADEPPEK
+2419 VASAKPANGEPPADQ
-2433 ELPDTSGVNPPEL
+2433 LPDTSGVNPPEL
-2446 VKQEKEREKA
+2446 KKQEKE
-2456 QGGGTL
+2456 GTL
-2462 GGSSNIVAS
+2462 GGSAAIT
-2471 NQVANAS
+2471 ANAAPTGS
-2478 TPVATPA
+2478 SSAAPTAPSASPAAPTSPSPVA
-2485 ATDPAGTVAP
+2485 
-2495 GVPSG
+2495 
-2500 PIGTSDIPTPPSPA
+2500 
-2514 TQAGANMDGVT
+2514 QAGINMDGVT
-2525 GALAVSNK
+2525 RALDVSNK
-2533 TQQAQLSTAEESNLL
+2533 TQQAQLSAAEESVILL
-2548 LKQMVDILAKQGE
+2548 RQTVDLLSKQGE

-2583 VADTK
+2583 VGESK

>member
-28 GGEQFDPDATVGSGR
+28 DGEQFDPDATVGSGR

-80 DANSAFDNIESAFTS
+80 DANAAFDNIESAFTS

-107 TGGLASLSKS
+107 TGGLASLSKN
-117 LKQLAPAGGKIDTI
+117 LQKLAPTGGKIDTI

-143 SAPDHEQMAA
+143 NAPAHEEMVAQ
-153 ETAEMVADQIAGQF
+153 TAEMVADQIAGQF

-328 AGMGLQELV
+328 AGMGPQELV

-362 RSLEHSFISGASNPV
+362 RSLEHSFISGATNPV

-470 YDATG
+470 YDATK
-475 NKFVTKGALQSHLG
+475 NKFITKGALQSHLG

-643 EVENVLGRRSSGK
+643 EVESVLGRRSSGK
-656 KYQRYKVDNKMY
+656 KYKRYKVDNKMY
-668 RSYDTSDIN
+668 RSYDTSEIN

-685 GKNYYAWA
+685 GRNYHAWA

-746 KSPEVARLLNSRD
+746 KSPEVAKLLNSRD
-759 KKEREEGEALVRKKE
+759 RKEREEGEALVRKKE

-785 VIGRVMDWTRKAD
+785 VIGRVIDWTRKAD

-976 DALTQQFSKDF
+976 DALTKQFSKDF

-1019 FEMIKTRADEI
+1019 FEMIRTKADEI

-1054 YQDLKFGVTKDN
+1054 YQDLKSGVTKDN

-1083 NKNLQQLKTEI
+1083 NKNLLQLKTEI

-1123 IDIDLSRRGVSDKKF
+1123 IDIDLSKRGVSDKKF

-1143 IERATVEREK
+1143 IERATTEREK
-1153 QKALSI
+1153 QKALNI

-1209 GKRSVLNKFDKAIG
+1209 GKRSALNKFDSVIG

-1243 LEDIQGTAKEKKEQ
+1243 LENIQGTAKEKKEQ

-1262 KELVESNKEEAQKLR
+1262 KELVESNKEEVQQLR
-1277 QSTAEQGVDVDEV
+1277 QSTAEQGVDVDDIA
-1290 NSQASKANNK
+1290 SQASKANNK

-1352 AHALGLGY
+1352 AHALGAGY
-1360 GAKYTLYK
+1360 GAKYAFYK
-1368 FPKAVWTSKIA
+1368 FPKAIWTSKTA

-1397 KQGFKNF
+1397 KQGFKNLI
-1404 VSNKFYIP
+1404 SNKFYIP
-1412 DLLMFAGKAL
+1412 DMLMFAGKAL

-1453 ESEKDTEGK
+1453 ESEKDTDGK

-1487 ELNTQQQAASSE
+1487 ELNTQQQTASSE

-1508 FNYLSKRNSKKDKVE
+1508 FSYITKRNSKKDKAE

-1536 RDKIKESWENTKE
+1536 KDKVAESWERTKE
-1549 KWKERGR
+1549 KWKNRGQ
-1556 KVKGYFTGPTGPNG
+1556 KLKGYFTGPVGPNG
-1570 EKEGMFDKVTRIGGD
+1570 EKEGMFDKVTRMGGD

-1590 VAGGLL
+1590 LAGGLL

-1622 WQVMQGI
+1622 WKVMQGI

-1657 DDSSSEP
+1657 DDTPDEP
-1664 GAPKTRPDGTLAYP
+1664 GAPKTRPDGSLAYP
-1678 SDPDYNSIQTDHSQA
+1678 TDLDYNSIQTDHSSA
-1693 RSTGEMLAY
+1693 RNTGEMLAY

-1708 AARPVAKLYK
+1708 AARPVAKLYSV
-1718 IGKAIAKPIG
+1718 GKAIAKPIG

-1770 STVTSAAA
+1770 STVTSAAT
-1778 DKVKMQEVKKAA
+1778 DKVKMQEIKKAA

-1828 LGPKAGVKLTAI
+1828 LGPKAGAKLTAI

-1913 TQEQLEEISKTAPTA
+1913 TKEQMEEISKAAPTT
-1928 TKEQMLRERD
+1928 TKEEMLRERD
-1938 LKNEVM
+1938 LKNDIL
-1944 KIEDPG
+1944 KIEDPNE
-1950 VLKTRMEAFQE
+1950 LKKKMEAFQE

-2030 SYIWIGNYIPDNDPK
+2030 SYIWIGNYIPNTDPK

-2053 EMEQYI
+2053 EIEQYI
-2059 KRMKALAEEGLDV
+2059 KRMKSLAEEGLDV

-2086 ELILYKIN
+2086 ELILYKVN

-2150 SPGAKNLDAA
+2150 SPGAQNLDAA
-2160 IAAHKDIVAKTPNTN
+2160 IAAHKDMVAKVPNTN

-2200 GTVPPPGGAA
+2200 GTVPPPAGAA

-2219 AGGNKPEV
+2219 AGGNKAEV

-2239 APPAVKPAS
+2239 AAPAVKPAP
-2248 TGTSANAA
+2248 TS
-2256 ATKPPTK
+2256 KPPTK

-2275 ITKMVNLALGRAA
+2275 ITKMVNRVVASATTTSR
-2288 PTRQKKCAKYVRL
+2288 KSCAKYVRL

-2312 GKRIEQAYIYNENN
+2312 GKRIEQSYLYSKKN
-2326 PFGPKSRTYAI
+2326 PFNPKSRTYAI

-2342 GILTDM
+2342 GILAAN

-2353 AANSPY
+2353 ATNSPY
-2359 QVGDVMVLRNGKY
+2359 QVGDIMVLRDGKH

-2380 GNDKWVSDFNQNSDL
+2380 GPEVGWVSDFFQNNVSPGEGGVDV
-2395 TKSGKYAGKD
+2395 GKKYKNSD

-2410 YLGGNTGTE
+2410 YLGGDTGTA
-2419 VASAKPGADEPPEK
+2419 VASAKPANGEPPEDQ
-2433 ELPDTSGVNPPEL
+2433 LPDTSGVNPPEL
-2446 VKQEKEREKA
+2446 KKQEKE
-2456 QGGGTL
+2456 GTL
-2462 GGSSNIVAS
+2462 GGSATIT
-2471 NQVANAS
+2471 ANAAPS
-2478 TPVATPA
+2478 VSSSAGPTTPSVSPSAPTPVTSE
-2485 ATDPAGTVAP
+2485 
-2495 GVPSG
+2495 PSVF
-2500 PIGTSDIPTPPSPA
+2500 
-2514 TQAGANMDGVT
+2514 NMDSVT
-2525 GALAVSNK
+2525 GVIQEGNK
-2533 TQQAQLSTAEESNLL
+2533 TQQAQLSAAEESVILL
-2548 LKQMVDILAKQGE
+2548 RQTVDLLSKQGE

>member
-28 GGEQFDPDATVGSGR
+28 DGEQFDPDATVGSGR

-80 DANSAFDNIESAFTS
+80 DANAAFDNIESAFTS

-107 TGGLASLSKS
+107 TGGLASLSKN
-117 LKQLAPAGGKIDTI
+117 LQKLAPTGGKIDTI

-143 SAPDHEQMAA
+143 NAPAHEEMVAQ
-153 ETAEMVADQIAGQF
+153 TAEMVADQIAGQF

-328 AGMGLQELV
+328 AGMEPQELV

-362 RSLEHSFISGASNPV
+362 RSLEHSFISGATNPV

-470 YDATG
+470 YDATK
-475 NKFVTKGALQSHLG
+475 NKFITKGALQSHLG

-643 EVENVLGRRSSGK
+643 EVESVLGRRSSGK
-656 KYQRYKVDNKMY
+656 KYKRYKVDNKMY
-668 RSYDTSDIN
+668 RSYDTSEIN

-685 GKNYYAWA
+685 GRNYHAWA

-746 KSPEVARLLNSRD
+746 KSPEVAKLLNSRD
-759 KKEREEGEALVRKKE
+759 RKEREEGEALVRKKE

-785 VIGRVMDWTRKAD
+785 VIGRVIDWTRKAD

-976 DALTQQFSKDF
+976 DALTKQFSKDF

-1019 FEMIKTRADEI
+1019 FEMIRTKADEI

-1054 YQDLKFGVTKDN
+1054 YQDLKSGVTKDN

-1083 NKNLQQLKTEI
+1083 NKNLLQLKTEI

-1123 IDIDLSRRGVSDKKF
+1123 IDIDLSKRGVSDKKF

-1143 IERATVEREK
+1143 IERATTEREK
-1153 QKALSI
+1153 QKALNI

-1209 GKRSVLNKFDKAIG
+1209 GKRSALNKFDSVIG

-1243 LEDIQGTAKEKKEQ
+1243 LENIQGTAKEKKEQ

-1262 KELVESNKEEAQKLR
+1262 KELVESNKEEVQQLR
-1277 QSTAEQGVDVDEV
+1277 QSTAEQGVDVDDIA
-1290 NSQASKANNK
+1290 SQASKANNK

-1352 AHALGLGY
+1352 AHALGAGY
-1360 GAKYTLYK
+1360 GAKYAFYK
-1368 FPKAVWTSKIA
+1368 FPKAIWTSKTA

-1397 KQGFKNF
+1397 KQGFKNLI
-1404 VSNKFYIP
+1404 SNKFYIP
-1412 DLLMFAGKAL
+1412 DMLMFAGKAL

-1453 ESEKDTEGK
+1453 ESEKDTDGK

-1487 ELNTQQQAASSE
+1487 ELNTQQQTASSE

-1508 FNYLSKRNSKKDKVE
+1508 FSYITKRNSKKDKAE

-1536 RDKIKESWENTKE
+1536 KDKVAESWERTKE
-1549 KWKERGR
+1549 KWKNRGQ
-1556 KVKGYFTGPTGPNG
+1556 KLKGYFTGPVGPNG
-1570 EKEGMFDKVTRIGGD
+1570 EKEGMFDKVTRMGGD

-1590 VAGGLL
+1590 LAGGLL

-1622 WQVMQGI
+1622 WKVMQGI

-1657 DDSSSEP
+1657 DDTPDEP
-1664 GAPKTRPDGTLAYP
+1664 GAPKTRPDGSLAYP
-1678 SDPDYNSIQTDHSQA
+1678 TDLDYNSIQTDHSSA
-1693 RSTGEMLAY
+1693 RNTGEMLAY

-1708 AARPVAKLYK
+1708 AARPVAKLYSV
-1718 IGKAIAKPIG
+1718 GKAIAKPIG

-1770 STVTSAAA
+1770 STVTSAAT
-1778 DKVKMQEVKKAA
+1778 DKVKMQEIKKAA

-1828 LGPKAGVKLTAI
+1828 LGPKAGAKLTAI

-1913 TQEQLEEISKTAPTA
+1913 TKEQMEEISKAAPTT
-1928 TKEQMLRERD
+1928 TKEEMLRERD
-1938 LKNEVM
+1938 LKNDIL
-1944 KIEDPG
+1944 KIEDPNE
-1950 VLKTRMEAFQE
+1950 LKKKMEAFQE

-2030 SYIWIGNYIPDNDPK
+2030 SYIWIGNYIPNTDPK

-2053 EMEQYI
+2053 EIEQYI
-2059 KRMKALAEEGLDV
+2059 KRMKSLAEEGLDV

-2086 ELILYKIN
+2086 ELILYKVN

-2150 SPGAKNLDAA
+2150 SPGAQNLDAA
-2160 IAAHKDIVAKTPNTN
+2160 IAAHKDMVAKVPNTN

-2200 GTVPPPGGAA
+2200 GTVPPPAGAA

-2219 AGGNKPEV
+2219 AGGNKAEV

-2239 APPAVKPAS
+2239 AAPAVKPAP
-2248 TGTSANAA
+2248 TS
-2256 ATKPPTK
+2256 KPPTK

-2275 ITKMVNLALGRAA
+2275 ITKMVNRVVASATTTSR
-2288 PTRQKKCAKYVRL
+2288 KSCAKYVRL

-2312 GKRIEQAYIYNENN
+2312 GKRIEQSYLYSKKN
-2326 PFGPKSRTYAI
+2326 PFNPKSRTYAI

-2342 GILTDM
+2342 GILAAN

-2353 AANSPY
+2353 ATNSPY
-2359 QVGDVMVLRNGKY
+2359 QVGDIMVLRDGKH

-2380 GNDKWVSDFNQNSDL
+2380 GPEVGWVSDFFQNNVSPGEGGVDV
-2395 TKSGKYAGKD
+2395 GKKYKNSD

-2410 YLGGNTGTE
+2410 YLGGDTGTA
-2419 VASAKPGADEPPEK
+2419 VASAKPANGEPPEDQ
-2433 ELPDTSGVNPPEL
+2433 LPDTSGVNPPEL
-2446 VKQEKEREKA
+2446 KKQEKE
-2456 QGGGTL
+2456 GTL
-2462 GGSSNIVAS
+2462 GGSATIT
-2471 NQVANAS
+2471 ANAAPS
-2478 TPVATPA
+2478 VSSSAGPTTPSVSPSAPTPVTSE
-2485 ATDPAGTVAP
+2485 
-2495 GVPSG
+2495 PSVF
-2500 PIGTSDIPTPPSPA
+2500 
-2514 TQAGANMDGVT
+2514 NMDSVT
-2525 GALAVSNK
+2525 GVIQEGNK
-2533 TQQAQLSTAEESNLL
+2533 TQQAQLSAAEESVILL
-2548 LKQMVDILAKQGE
+2548 RQTVDLLSKQGE

>member
-65 ARDHARGIINRSLST
+65 ARDHARGMINRSLST

-305 VDTIDMVS
+305 VDMVDMVS
-313 GGVEMSSELYSSLKE
+313 GGVDMTSELYSSLKE
-328 AGMGLQELV
+328 AGMGPQELV

-470 YDATG
+470 YDATK
-475 NKFVTKGALQSHLG
+475 NKFITKGALQSHLG

-643 EVENVLGRRSSGK
+643 EVESVLGRRSSGK

-668 RSYDTSDIN
+668 RSYDTSEIN

-785 VIGRVMDWTRKAD
+785 VIGRVIDWTRKAD

-896 QDPRIQALDS
+896 QDPRIQALNS

-926 KQTRAIQVLLEMSP
+926 KQTRAIQTLLEMSP

-1054 YQDLKFGVTKDN
+1054 YQDLKSGVTKDN

-1195 RQGFF
+1195 RQSFF

-1209 GKRSVLNKFDKAIG
+1209 GKRSALNKFDSVIG

-1243 LEDIQGTAKEKKEQ
+1243 LENIQGTAKEKKEQ

-1262 KELVESNKEEAQKLR
+1262 KELVESNKEEVQQLR
-1277 QSTAEQGVDVDEV
+1277 QSTAEQGVDVDDIA
-1290 NSQASKANNK
+1290 SQASKANNK

-1321 GQFDFVHRLLN
+1321 GQLDFVHRLLN

-1352 AHALGLGY
+1352 AHALGAGY
-1360 GAKYTLYK
+1360 GAKYALYK
-1368 FPKAVWTSKIA
+1368 VPKAIWTSKTA

-1397 KQGFKNF
+1397 KQGFKNLI
-1404 VSNKFYIP
+1404 SNKFYIP
-1412 DLLMFAGKAL
+1412 DMLMFAGKAL
-1422 SNSTKAVRS
+1422 SNSTKAVRG

-1453 ESEKDTEGK
+1453 ESEKDTDGK

-1487 ELNTQQQAASSE
+1487 ELNTQQQTASSE

-1508 FNYLSKRNSKKDKVE
+1508 FSYLTKRNSKKDKAE

-1536 RDKIKESWENTKE
+1536 KDKVAESWERTKE
-1549 KWKERGR
+1549 KWRNRGQ
-1556 KVKGYFTGPTGPNG
+1556 KVKGYFTGPVGPNG
-1570 EKEGMFDKVTRIGGD
+1570 EKEGMFDKVTRMGGD

-1590 VAGGLL
+1590 LAGGLL

-1622 WQVMQGI
+1622 WKVMQGI

-1678 SDPDYNSIQTDHSQA
+1678 TDPDYNSIQTDHSSA
-1693 RSTGEMLAY
+1693 RNTGEMLAY

-1708 AARPVAKLYK
+1708 AARPVAKLYSV
-1718 IGKAIAKPIG
+1718 GKAIAKPIG

-1756 RAASASSALKPTGP
+1756 RATSVSSALKPTGP
-1770 STVTSAAA
+1770 STVTSAAT
-1778 DKVKMQEVKKAA
+1778 DKVKMQEIKKAA

-1818 ESFKEKALKK
+1818 ESLKEKALKK

-1875 ASAVSLQILGFDL
+1875 ASAVSLQVLGFDI

-1913 TQEQLEEISKTAPTA
+1913 TKEQMEEISKAAPTT
-1928 TKEQMLRERD
+1928 TKEEMLRERD
-1938 LKNEVM
+1938 LKNDIL
-1944 KIEDPG
+1944 KIEDPNE
-1950 VLKTRMEAFQE
+1950 LKKKMEAFQE

-2030 SYIWIGNYIPDNDPK
+2030 SYIWIGNYIPNTDPK

-2053 EMEQYI
+2053 EIEQYI
-2059 KRMKALAEEGLDV
+2059 KRMKYLAEEGLDV

-2150 SPGAKNLDAA
+2150 SPGAQNLDAA

-2180 IQQQKALLRDAAVL
+2180 IQQQKALMKDAAVL

-2219 AGGNKPEV
+2219 AGGNKAEV

-2234 QAASK
+2234 KAASQAA
-2239 APPAVKPAS
+2239 PAVKPAP
-2248 TGTSANAA
+2248 T
-2256 ATKPPTK
+2256 TKPPTK

-2275 ITKMVNLALGRAA
+2275 ITKMVNRVVASATTTSR
-2288 PTRQKKCAKYVRL
+2288 KSCAKYVRL

-2312 GKRIEQAYIYNENN
+2312 GKRIEQSYLYSEKD
-2326 PFGPKSRTYAI
+2326 PFNPKSRTYAI

-2342 GILTDM
+2342 GILAAN

-2353 AANSPY
+2353 ATNSPY
-2359 QVGDVMVLRNGKY
+2359 QVGDIMVLRNGKH

-2380 GNDKWVSDFNQNSDL
+2380 GPEVGWVSDFFQNNVSPGEGGVDV
-2395 TKSGKYAGKD
+2395 GKKYKNSD

-2410 YLGGNTGTE
+2410 YLGGDTGTA
-2419 VASAKPGADEPPEK
+2419 VASAKPANGEPPADQ
-2433 ELPDTSGVNPPEL
+2433 LPDTSGVNPPEL
-2446 VKQEKEREKA
+2446 KKQEKE
-2456 QGGGTL
+2456 GTL
-2462 GGSSNIVAS
+2462 GGSAAIT
-2471 NQVANAS
+2471 ANAAPTGS
-2478 TPVATPA
+2478 SSAAPTAPSASPAAPTSPSPVA
-2485 ATDPAGTVAP
+2485 
-2495 GVPSG
+2495 
-2500 PIGTSDIPTPPSPA
+2500 
-2514 TQAGANMDGVT
+2514 QAGINMDGVT
-2525 GALAVSNK
+2525 GALDVSNK
-2533 TQQAQLSTAEESNLL
+2533 TQQAQLSAAEESVILL
-2548 LKQMVDILAKQGE
+2548 RQTVDLLSKQGE

-2583 VADTK
+2583 VGESK

>member
-65 ARDHARGIINRSLST
+65 AREHARGIINRSLST

-107 TGGLASLSKS
+107 TGGLASLSKN
-117 LKQLAPAGGKIDTI
+117 LQKLAPAGGKIDTI

-143 SAPDHEQMAA
+143 NAPAHEEMAA
-153 ETAEMVADQIAGQF
+153 QTAEMVADQIAGQF

-290 KGSLLRKLREKVSDA
+290 KGSLLRRLREKVSDA

-328 AGMGLQELV
+328 AGMGPQELV

-470 YDATG
+470 YDATK
-475 NKFVTKGALQSHLG
+475 NKFITKGALQSHLG

-531 KAIKNYSA
+531 KAIKNYTA
-539 RYGNLSPE
+539 RYGNISPE

-656 KYQRYKVDNKMY
+656 KYKRYKVDNKMY
-668 RSYDTSDIN
+668 RSYDTSEIN

-685 GKNYYAWA
+685 GRNYHAWA
-693 TSKGNNEKDYWKE
+693 TSRGNNEKDYWKE

-746 KSPEVARLLNSRD
+746 KSPEVARLLNSKD
-759 KKEREEGEALVRKKE
+759 KREREEGEALVRKKE
-774 RELNAIYNKKS
+774 KELNAIYNKKS

-976 DALTQQFSKDF
+976 DALTKQFSKDF

-1054 YQDLKFGVTKDN
+1054 YQDLKSGVTKDN

-1123 IDIDLSRRGVSDKKF
+1123 IDIDLSKRGVSDKKF

-1209 GKRSVLNKFDKAIG
+1209 GKRSAVNKFDSIIG

-1243 LEDIQGTAKEKKEQ
+1243 LENIQGTAKEKKEQ

-1262 KELVESNKEEAQKLR
+1262 KELVESNKEEVQQLR
-1277 QSTAEQGVDVDEV
+1277 QSTAEQGVDVDDIA
-1290 NSQASKANNK
+1290 SQASKANNK

-1352 AHALGLGY
+1352 AHALGAGY
-1360 GAKYTLYK
+1360 GAKYAFYK
-1368 FPKAVWTSKIA
+1368 FPKAIWTSKTA

-1397 KQGFKNF
+1397 KQGFKNLI
-1404 VSNKFYIP
+1404 SNKFYIP
-1412 DLLMFAGKAL
+1412 DMLMFAGKAL
-1422 SNSTKAVRS
+1422 SNSTKAVRG

-1453 ESEKDTEGK
+1453 ESEKDTDGK

-1487 ELNTQQQAASSE
+1487 ELNTQQQTASSE

-1508 FNYLSKRNSKKDKVE
+1508 FSYLTKRNSKKDKVE

-1536 RDKIKESWENTKE
+1536 KDKVAESWERTKE
-1549 KWKERGR
+1549 KWKNRGQ
-1556 KVKGYFTGPTGPNG
+1556 KLKGYFTGPVGPNG
-1570 EKEGMFDKVTRIGGD
+1570 EKEGMFDKVTRMGGD

-1590 VAGGLL
+1590 LAGGLL

-1622 WQVMQGI
+1622 WKVMQGI

-1664 GAPKTRPDGTLAYP
+1664 GAPKTRPDGSLAYP
-1678 SDPDYNSIQTDHSQA
+1678 TDPDYNSIQTDHSSA
-1693 RSTGEMLAY
+1693 RNTGEMLAY

-1708 AARPVAKLYK
+1708 AARPVAKLYSV
-1718 IGKAIAKPIG
+1718 GKAIAKPIG

-1770 STVTSAAA
+1770 STVTSAAT
-1778 DKVKMQEVKKAA
+1778 DKVKMQEIKKAA

-1875 ASAVSLQILGFDL
+1875 ASAVSLQVLGFDI

-1913 TQEQLEEISKTAPTA
+1913 TKEQMEEISKAAPTT
-1928 TKEQMLRERD
+1928 TKEEMLRERD
-1938 LKNEVM
+1938 LKNDIL
-1944 KIEDPG
+1944 KIEDPNE
-1950 VLKTRMEAFQE
+1950 LKKKMEAFQE

-2030 SYIWIGNYIPDNDPK
+2030 SYIWIGNYIPNTDPK

-2053 EMEQYI
+2053 EIEQYI
-2059 KRMKALAEEGLDV
+2059 KRMKSLAEDGLDV

-2150 SPGAKNLDAA
+2150 SPGAQNLDAA
-2160 IAAHKDIVAKTPNTN
+2160 IAAHKATAANTPNTN
-2175 AGNAM
+2175 VGNALV
-2180 IQQQKALLRDAAVL
+2180 QQQKGLLRDAAVL

-2219 AGGNKPEV
+2219 AGGNKAEV

-2234 QAASK
+2234 KAASQAA
-2239 APPAVKPAS
+2239 PAVKPAP
-2248 TGTSANAA
+2248 TS
-2256 ATKPPTK
+2256 KPPTK

-2275 ITKMVNLALGRAA
+2275 ITKMVNRVVASATTTSR
-2288 PTRQKKCAKYVRL
+2288 KSCAKYVRL

-2312 GKRIEQAYIYNENN
+2312 GKRIEQSYLYSEKD
-2326 PFGPKSRTYAI
+2326 PFNPKSRTYAI

-2342 GILTDM
+2342 GILAAN

-2353 AANSPY
+2353 ATNSPY
-2359 QVGDVMVLRNGKY
+2359 QVGDIMVLRNGKH

-2380 GNDKWVSDFNQNSDL
+2380 GPEVGWVSDFFQNNVSPGEGGIDV
-2395 TKSGKYAGKD
+2395 GKKYKNSD

-2410 YLGGNTGTE
+2410 YLGGDTGTA
-2419 VASAKPGADEPPEK
+2419 VASAKPANGEPPEDQ
-2433 ELPDTSGVNPPEL
+2433 LPDTSGVNPPEL
-2446 VKQEKEREKA
+2446 KKEAQE
-2456 QGGGTL
+2456 GGTL
-2462 GGSSNIVAS
+2462 GGSATIT
-2471 NQVANAS
+2471 ANAAPAGS
-2478 TPVATPA
+2478 PSAAPTAPSASPA
-2485 ATDPAGTVAP
+2485 A
-2495 GVPSG
+2495 
-2500 PIGTSDIPTPPSPA
+2500 PTPPSPA
-2514 TQAGANMDGVT
+2514 AQAGINMDGVT
-2525 GALAVSNK
+2525 GALDVSNK